1 MIKILIFLILGYAV
15 ILLLFYVSQRKLIY
29 FPDQLTSDSIHAP
42 LVHMR
47 EMTLDTEDGLHLMAW
62 YKPSQINLPTI
73 VYFHGNAG
81 NISHRA
87 FVVKPFLDEGLG
99 VLLVTYRGY
108 SNNPGHP
115 DEEGLYKDAR
125 AAIHFLLQQRI
136 PLSCIVL
143 YGESIGSAV
152 AIQMATEFNVGGIIL
167 QSPFTS
173 LGELGQFH
181 YPFFPVNWLVKDKF
195 DSLAKAKL
203 IKSPTFLLYG
213 LRDDIVPP
221 QFSLKLFEAI
231 EASKKKMPFE
241 KIGHNDSYD
250 AGFAIQ
256 FIKEYVKCKN
266 GD

>member
-1 MIKILIFLILGYAV
+1 MIKILFFLILGYVV
-15 ILLLFYVSQRKLIY
+15 ILLLFFFSQRKLIY
-29 FPDQLTSDSIHAP
+29 FPDQLTSDSIPAH
-42 LVHMR
+42 LIHMS

-62 YKPSQINLPTI
+62 YKSSHIHQPTI

-81 NISHRA
+81 NITHRA
-87 FVVKPFLDEGLG
+87 FTVKPFLDEGLG

-115 DEEGLYKDAR
+115 NEEGLYKDGR
-125 AAIHFLLQQRI
+125 AAIRFLLQQHI

-173 LGELGQFH
+173 LAEIGQFH
-181 YPFFPVNWLVKDKF
+181 YPFFPVRWLVKDKF

-221 QFSLKLFEAI
+221 QYSLKLFDAI
-231 EASKKKMPFE
+231 LALKKKISLIN
-241 KIGHNDSYD
+241 IGHNDSYNAD
-250 AGFAIQ
+250 FAIQ
-256 FIKEYVKCKN
+256 FIREYVKCK
-266 GD
+266 

>member
-1 MIKILIFLILGYAV
+1 MIKILIFLILSYAV

-29 FPDQLTSDSIHAP
+29 FPDQLASDSIQAR
-42 LVHMR
+42 LVQMQ
-47 EMTLDTEDGLHLMAW
+47 EIVLDTDDGLHLMAW
-62 YKPSQINLPTI
+62 YKPSHANLPTI

-87 FVVKPFLDEGLG
+87 FIVKPFLDVGLG
-99 VLLVTYRGY
+99 VLLVSYRGY

-115 DEEGLYKDAR
+115 DEKGLYKDGR
-125 AAIHFLLQQRI
+125 AAVHFLLQQHI

-152 AIQMATEFNVGGIIL
+152 AIQMATEFNVGGNIL

-173 LGELGQFH
+173 LGEIGQFH
-181 YPFFPVNWLVKDKF
+181 YPYFPVKWLIKDKF
-195 DSLAKAKL
+195 DSLTKAKL

-221 QFSLKLFEAI
+221 QFSLKLYEAI
-231 EASKKKMPFE
+231 QAPKRKVALE
-241 KIGHNDSYD
+241 KNGHNDPYD
-250 AGFAIQ
+250 ADLAIQ